1 MKLAYLFRL
10 CRTITTKSRA
20 PNVFVADLFNTKATS
35 PDENEIDDT
44 SSKEKPIPFLI
55 RNTTADGNPIS
66 IGALRPINTPK
77 IQSFNS
83 FIKRLPPPQKYVFEP
98 RQVLKGDV
106 VDPYN
111 YLRAL
116 FRGEVILTSDK
127 LPTFASPRVWGM
139 TTASTLGA
147 RGSYTTRSPQGFS
160 PIRKKPPTTTTTS
173 APFFARLGLSSK
185 GEKNNLEKK
194 IPLPVGMLGTP
205 TPSYKNL
212 KTLLLSRGQAVQG
225 SKLLTPRNKLLTPR
239 SNLLSQPTRQPT
251 KGFSQTVRP
260 TKGQTLLTSSKEGG
274 DGLKKDSIEEMLK
287 KLLQKNNPS
296 FAAVPAVPQRSAPKE
311 FPVLEAVPTRGTP
324 TRAPTRMP
332 TRTPTRMPLTPFP
345 TKRLL
350 VPTKSTT
357 KPPVQTQTFF
367 SPMPAKPK
375 FSAVPAVPGATPRLS
390 VQLTRT
396 PKQLPEFSM
405 SVGSGTKFTS
415 VRPPTQ
421 FPTFR
426 HFPAGNSQLVRAL
439 ATLRTTA
446 SPRLNKQA
454 LSFVDQQQKAS
465 ILGELQQSLS
475 KKPTMSPHLAS
486 LFTSSSRRPPTTP
499 VSVVQSNF
507 NEVTRRP
514 HTISSSFSQPQ
525 SSSSIEQLRSS
536 LLAAVTKTRQNKNL
550 ALSKATTSAPRSGH
564 LSLGSALRGTPTT
577 KRPPTLPRGT
587 TRGEIMALL
596 SRQQKTTPMPP
607 STTTTTRPH
616 FVHTTI
622 QPQVQSTTNRAE
634 VLRLLQQ
641 LLGSVQSSSTT
652 TPTTTSTTTTPT
664 TTTSI
669 STTSVT
675 KFGAFKRAPSLRFD
689 SPPQLKVELALQDLP
704 RELPYGMTTSTPV
717 HPNAP
722 FPNMEAPQHDLLT
735 SHLLLPKARVTTA
748 SPVHPASP
756 FPNLQAPDF
765 IPPSPDR
772 FQTDFSDKLV
782 ALPRHDLLPPDPAR
796 PGPTPPPGP
805 LKLRLNTDFLE
816 SQLPRNGRHHKEHRD
831 PRWNTPRPTL
841 EAPPPM
847 HPVPRTRLV
856 APRSQQ
862 PAMNR
867 RLSIDGPTESSLT
880 PLEKLAYN
888 TVPRYITLNF

>member
-1 MKLAYLFRL
+1 M
-10 CRTITTKSRA
+10 
-20 PNVFVADLFNTKATS
+20 
-35 PDENEIDDT
+35 
-44 SSKEKPIPFLI
+44 
-55 RNTTADGNPIS
+55 
-66 IGALRPINTPK
+66 
-77 IQSFNS
+77 
-83 FIKRLPPPQKYVFEP
+83 
-98 RQVLKGDV
+98 
-106 VDPYN
+106 DPYN

-160 PIRKKPPTTTTTS
+160 PIRKKPATTTTTP
-173 APFFARLGLSSK
+173 APFFAQLGLSSK
-185 GEKNNLEKK
+185 GEENAIEKK

-239 SNLLSQPTRQPT
+239 RDLLPQPTRQPT
-251 KGFSQTVRP
+251 KAFSQTVRP
-260 TKGQTLLTSSKEGG
+260 TKGQTFMTSSKEVNGV
-274 DGLKKDSIEEMLK
+274 LETDSIEEMLK
-287 KLLQKNNPS
+287 KILQKNNPS

-311 FPVLEAVPTRGTP
+311 FPVLEAVPTKAP

-332 TRTPTRMPLTPFP
+332 TRTPTRMPVTSFP

-357 KPPVQTQTFF
+357 KAPMMSQTFF
-367 SPMPAKPK
+367 SPPPAKPK

-390 VQLTRT
+390 MQLTRT
-396 PKQLPEFSM
+396 PKQLPQFSM
-405 SVGSGTKFTS
+405 SVGSEFTS

-446 SPRLNKQA
+446 SPKLNKKQA
-454 LSFVDQQQKAS
+454 LSFVDQEQKAAV
-465 ILGELQQSLS
+465 LGELQQSVT
-475 KKPTMSPHLAS
+475 KKPKMSPSLAR
-486 LFTSSSRRPPTTP
+486 LFTSSTRRPPTTP

-525 SSSSIEQLRSS
+525 RSSSIEQLRSS
-536 LLAAVTKTRQNKNL
+536 LLAAVTKTRQEK
-550 ALSKATTSAPRSGH
+550 ALSKSTTSAPRSGH
-564 LSLGSALRGTPTT
+564 LSLGSVLRGTPTT

-596 SRQQKTTPMPP
+596 SRHRPTTPMPS
-607 STTTTTRPH
+607 STTSTTTRPH
-616 FVHTTI
+616 FIHTTN

-664 TTTSI
+664 TTTSTS
-669 STTSVT
+669 STSLT

-689 SPPQLKVELALQDLP
+689 SPPQLEVDVAVQ
-704 RELPYGMTTSTPV
+704 ELPYGMTTSTPV

-722 FPNMEAPQHDLLT
+722 FPNMEPPQHDLLT

-782 ALPRHDLLPPDPAR
+782 ARPRHDLLPPDPAR

-805 LKLRLNTDFLE
+805 LKLRLTDFLE
-816 SQLPRNGRHHKEHRD
+816 SQLPRNGRHHKEHRNS
-831 PRWNTPRPTL
+831 RWNTPRPTL

-856 APRSQQ
+856 APRSQR

-880 PLEKLAYN
+880 PLEKLAYD
-888 TVPRYITLNF
+888 TVPRFQTFLFFSFQMRVSLPGMSPIKASLVLHAAASLRAKHLWRSWPGRFKARAGCGRTVVVGLWRGLDINGCRDEIGTTLAWRRRRGTKGTRTCRE

>member
-1 MKLAYLFRL
+1 M
-10 CRTITTKSRA
+10 
-20 PNVFVADLFNTKATS
+20 
-35 PDENEIDDT
+35 
-44 SSKEKPIPFLI
+44 
-55 RNTTADGNPIS
+55 
-66 IGALRPINTPK
+66 
-77 IQSFNS
+77 
-83 FIKRLPPPQKYVFEP
+83 
-98 RQVLKGDV
+98 LKGDV

-160 PIRKKPPTTTTTS
+160 PIRKKAETTTTTS

-185 GEKNNLEKK
+185 GEESDLEKK
-194 IPLPVGMLGTP
+194 VPLPVGMLGTP

-225 SKLLTPRNKLLTPR
+225 SKLLTPRSKLLTPR
-239 SNLLSQPTRQPT
+239 SNMLSQPTRQPT
-251 KGFSQTVRP
+251 KGFSQTMSPAKVKAFLAGHKE
-260 TKGQTLLTSSKEGG
+260 TSDGQR
-274 DGLKKDSIEEMLK
+274 KDSIEEMLK
-287 KLLQKNNPS
+287 KMLQKNNPS

-311 FPVLEAVPTRGTP
+311 FPVLEAVPTKTP
-324 TRAPTRMP
+324 TRAPSRMP
-332 TRTPTRMPLTPFP
+332 TESPFP

-350 VPTKSTT
+350 VPTMSTT
-357 KPPVQTQTFF
+357 KSLMSKTFF
-367 SPMPAKPK
+367 SPMPAKK

-390 VQLTRT
+390 MQLTRT
-396 PKQLPEFSM
+396 PKQLPQFAL
-405 SVGSGTKFTS
+405 SVGSGTDLTS
-415 VRPPTQ
+415 VQPPTQ

-426 HFPAGNSQLVRAL
+426 HFPAGNSQLVRAI

-446 SPRLNKQA
+446 SPVLNNQA
-454 LSFVDQQQKAS
+454 LSFVDQQQKTAV
-465 ILGELQQSLS
+465 LRELQQSL
-475 KKPTMSPHLAS
+475 KKPTMSPSLAN
-486 LFTSSSRRPPTTP
+486 LFTSSTRRPPTSP
-499 VSVVQSNF
+499 VPASRGRKTNF

-525 SSSSIEQLRSS
+525 VSSSIEDLRSS
-536 LLAAVTKTRQNKNL
+536 LLAAVTKTRQEKRK
-550 ALSKATTSAPRSGH
+550 SSTTPQPRTGH

-596 SRQQKTTPMPP
+596 SRQHKTTPTPS
-607 STTTTTRPH
+607 STTTIATTTSRPH
-616 FVHTTI
+616 FVHTTL

-641 LLGSVQSSSTT
+641 LLGSVQPSSTT
-652 TPTTTSTTTTPT
+652 TPTTTSTSTAPT

-669 STTSVT
+669 STKAPA

-689 SPPQLKVELALQDLP
+689 SPPRLEVEVALQ
-704 RELPYGMTTSTPV
+704 ELPYGMTTSTPV

-722 FPNMEAPQHDLLT
+722 FPNMEPPQHDLLT

-756 FPNLQAPDF
+756 FPHLQAPDL
-765 IPPSPDR
+765 IAPPVDR

-782 ALPRHDLLPPDPAR
+782 ARPRHDLLPPDPAR

-831 PRWNTPRPTL
+831 PRWNTPRPSL

-880 PLEKLAYN
+880 PLEKLAYD
-888 TVPRYITLNF
+888 TVPR